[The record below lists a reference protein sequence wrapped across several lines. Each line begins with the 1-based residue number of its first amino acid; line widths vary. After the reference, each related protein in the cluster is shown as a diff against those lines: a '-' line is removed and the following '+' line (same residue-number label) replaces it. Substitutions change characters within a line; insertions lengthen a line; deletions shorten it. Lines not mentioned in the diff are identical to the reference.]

1 MFDDETEP
9 MTALAHAHAEGLAAT
24 RMLSRD
30 EQKTLGQFMTPRAIA
45 NFMAE
50 RAAGGLTADVVR
62 ILEPAAGAGILAAAA
77 VEALL
82 NGPRR
87 PKRIEL
93 LLWETDAR
101 LIPTLNAL
109 RERLTRRCLSVGVMS
124 SIAVNHEDF
133 LLSELALA
141 QLPFVDLVIANP
153 PYFKVGAADRRAMAH
168 SYAVHGQPN
177 IYGLFMAACASL
189 LRPGGRFCFITP
201 RSWMNGSYFR
211 AVRRHLFKHL
221 QVEALHSFES
231 RQDHFTEDEVLQ
243 EAVITWAAAATGTR
257 SQVTISSSA
266 GMHDLDAS
274 AAFALPR
281 ERLISPDADQTL
293 QLPRSN
299 SVSPISRCTATL
311 ATHRLKVSTGPVV
324 AFRAEQYIRLERQL
338 HSVPLLWM
346 QHVRPMSIRWP
357 IDKKREHVVA
367 NPGSAWMLVP
377 NEPMVLLR
385 RFSPK
390 EDPRRIMAAPYFGQ
404 LPGAVI
410 GLENHLNF
418 ICRVGGHMTAREVTG
433 LAGYLNS
440 DIVDVHFRA
449 VSGNTQV
456 NAAEL
461 RKLPIPSLPQLNQIG
476 ARLGAKEGA
485 TLERV
490 DAVVAE
496 VLCARNLLDASLHS
510 ANA

>member
-1 MFDDETEP
+1 MFDETTGP

-30 EQKTLGQFMTPRAIA
+30 EQKTLGQFMTPQAIA

-50 RAAGGLTADVVR
+50 RAVEGLSAEVVR
-62 ILEPAAGAGILAAAA
+62 ILEPAAGAGILAVAA

-82 NGPRR
+82 NRPHRPR
-87 PKRIEL
+87 RIEL
-93 LLWETDAR
+93 LLWETDGR

-109 RERLTRRCLSVGVMS
+109 RGRLTQRCRAMGVTS
-124 SIAVNHEDF
+124 SIVVNHEDF
-133 LLSELALA
+133 LLSELALT

-153 PYFKVGAADRRAMAH
+153 PYFKLGAADGRASAH
-168 SYAVHGQPN
+168 GYAVHGQPN

-189 LRPGGRFCFITP
+189 LRPGGRFSFITP
-201 RSWMNGSYFR
+201 RSWMSGSYFR
-211 AVRRHLFKHL
+211 AVRQHLFKHL
-221 QVEALHSFES
+221 QIEALHSFES

-243 EAVITWAAAATGTR
+243 EAVITWASAETNTR
-257 SQVTISSSA
+257 SLVTISSSA
-266 GMHDLDAS
+266 GMRDLDA
-274 AAFALPR
+274 ATAFVLPR

-293 QLPRSN
+293 LLPRSDAK
-299 SVSPISRCTATL
+299 SPIASCTATL
-311 ATHRLKVSTGPVV
+311 ATHQLKVSTGPVI
-324 AFRAEQYIRLERQL
+324 AFRAEQYVRVERQL
-338 HSVPLLWM
+338 HTVPLLWM
-346 QHVRPMSIRWP
+346 QHVRPMSVHWP
-357 IDKKREHVVA
+357 INKKREHVVA
-367 NPGSAWMLVP
+367 DPASAWMLIP

-418 ICRVGGHMTAREVTG
+418 ICRVGGRMTAQEVTG

-476 ARLGAKEGA
+476 ARLGVKQGA

-490 DAVVAE
+490 DVAVSD
-496 VLCARNLLDASLHS
+496 VLCGTDLLDASLHS